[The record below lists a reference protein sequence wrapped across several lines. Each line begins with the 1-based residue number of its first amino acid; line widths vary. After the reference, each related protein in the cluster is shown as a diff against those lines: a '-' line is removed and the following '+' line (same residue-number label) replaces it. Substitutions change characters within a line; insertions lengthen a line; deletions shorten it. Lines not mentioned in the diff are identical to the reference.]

1 MNILGVRGFL
11 LRRCLSETSQNLDE
25 DEFLEV
31 LKVDVEDIDEILKT
45 PLDGKTLYA
54 LSYIKSNL
62 KK

>member
-1 MNILGVRGFL
+1 MFIYIAEDLVKTN
-11 LRRCLSETSQNLDE
+11 QNLDE

-31 LKVDVEDIDEILKT
+31 LEIEVEEIDEILRS
-45 PLDGKTLYA
+45 PIDGKTLYA